1 MNYVLANVI
10 NMLFRIFYILIMVD
24 ILGSWVLAA
33 RVNLPGWVYS
43 ILEAVHTI
51 VSPVLAPFRRFI
63 PSIGGLDFSPIIALF
78 VLQFV
83 QRFLMRALL
92 GM

>member
-1 MNYVLANVI
+1 
-10 NMLFRIFYILIMVD
+10 VD
-24 ILGSWVLAA
+24 IIGSWILAA
-33 RVNLPGWVYS
+33 RVNLPSWVYA
-43 ILEAVHTI
+43 ILGAVHTI
-51 VSPVLAPFRRFI
+51 VSPVLAPFRRII

-83 QRFLMRALL
+83 QRFLVRGLA